1 LGIAAAICNMGV
13 VFWVFGVGAWTPS
26 MPVQLSLLDVRM
38 GQESSGGIVFKF
50 NIKLGIWVT
59 VVLLC
64 QLAIENGIGKA

>member
-1 LGIAAAICNMGV
+1 M
-13 VFWVFGVGAWTPS
+13 FGVGVWAAS
-26 MPVQLSLLDVRM
+26 MPVQLRLLDVRM

-50 NIKLGIWVT
+50 NIQLGLWVT

>member
-1 LGIAAAICNMGV
+1 M
-13 VFWVFGVGAWTPS
+13 GAWAAS

-50 NIKLGIWVT
+50 NIKLGLWVT